1 MFWILSKI
9 LSYLF
14 TPVYWG
20 LALLIVG
27 LFVKNKTL
35 SRRLFFSS
43 ALLIYLFSNH
53 YLVDVFLRGWEYPV
67 QNLPANSKPY
77 DVGIVLGGDI
87 IYFNKED
94 NRLVFRNSADRG
106 LQALELYK
114 QGKIKK
120 ILISAGPG
128 SLVYQDVLEANYYRD
143 FLVRIGVPDSVVI
156 VDSLANNTR
165 QNAVNSKA
173 ILDRVNPGG
182 RFLLITS
189 AIHMRRSLGCYK
201 KVGLP
206 VTPYAVGRLST
217 KPFHNFEY
225 LFIPDLDA
233 LRYWNFLVHE
243 WVGYLMYR
251 ISGYI

>member
-1 MFWILSKI
+1 MFFIVSKI
-9 LSYLF
+9 LSYLL

-27 LFVKNKTL
+27 LFVKNKKL
-35 SRRLFFSS
+35 SRRLFFAS
-43 ALLIYLFSNH
+43 ALVIYLFSNH

-67 QNLPANSKPY
+67 KNITTDTKPY
-77 DVGIVLGGDI
+77 DVGIVLGGNI
-87 IYFNKED
+87 IYYNKED
-94 NRLVFRNSADRG
+94 QRLIFRNSADRG

-120 ILISAGPG
+120 ILITAGPG
-128 SLVYQDVLEANYYRD
+128 SLIYRDVLEANYYHD
-143 FLVRIGVPDSVVI
+143 FLIRIGIPDSAII
-156 VDSLANNTR
+156 VDSVANNTR

-173 ILDRVNPGG
+173 ILDKTNPGG

-201 KVGLP
+201 KIGME

-217 KPFHNFEY
+217 QPFHNIEY

-233 LRYWNFLVHE
+233 LQYWNYLIHE
-243 WVGYLMYR
+243 WVGYLIYR